1 VVWLGGTLVMDRS
14 EIVLR
19 RLPVQLRTVAERLR
33 SAVALLQEGVKEAR
47 AIDSDLAVLT
57 GRCPGLGDA
66 VREIGFALDRV
77 SARAESEATYH
88 GVTIDSL
95 LAVWAK
101 SVATLR
107 EHTRKLDSQLV
118 ATITE

>member
-1 VVWLGGTLVMDRS
+1 MDRS

-33 SAVALLQEGVKEAR
+33 SAVALLEEGVKEAR

-77 SARAESEATYH
+77 SARAEREATYH
-88 GVTIDSL
+88 GATKVDSL
-95 LAVWAK
+95 LDAWAK
-101 SVATLR
+101 SVETLR